1 MVSLWP
7 WKVRVPSV
15 QTVTATRCIIA
26 NFMNWHQQGEDN
38 SPAYFEKTLSTLSA
52 KIAQSNTR
60 LDVLRQRSRRF
71 KALWTLYT
79 TFAYLL
85 YSIILALV
93 LGWQNWGVV
102 EYTAVAGGP
111 VLYDILW
118 DLNWEW

>member
-7 WKVRVPSV
+7 WKVRVAPV
-15 QTVTATRCIIA
+15 QTVTEMRCIKA
-26 NFMNWHQQGEDN
+26 NSMDWHHQGEDN

-60 LDVLRQRSRRF
+60 LDALRRRSRRF

-93 LGWQNWGVV
+93 LGWQNWGAV

-111 VLYDILW
+111 VVYDILW
-118 DLNWEW
+118 DHRCG